1 MSKKLIIGVAVG
13 FAAAVCVVAAKK
25 SRGEAQRTGSGKW
38 QRCMEKMPE
47 DFPPRVM
54 FDNLRA
60 TRANTEEILTLLRH
74 ETSEQTDTRAMAPA

>member
-1 MSKKLIIGVAVG
+1 MSKKLVIGVAVG
-13 FAAAVCVVAAKK
+13 LAAAVCVVAAKK

-54 FDNLRA
+54 FDTVMAIREDT
-60 TRANTEEILTLLRH
+60 TRILEKLDGS
-74 ETSEQTDTRAMAPA
+74 SE